1 MTDVQDMARKYIK
14 PSNCNIIVVGNKDNV
29 ADKLKKF
36 DSDGKLDF
44 YDAFGKKLEEA
55 KIEMDPNLTA
65 TDVVNDYLDAIGG
78 KEKLS
83 GVKSMYTAMK
93 TNVMGQD
100 ASLETYQMAPDKFA
114 MKVNMMG
121 MTVQEQKYDGMKGLN
136 AQMGQKKVITEGPE
150 LEEMKAQAKMFEQ
163 QMYGDAGYKLEIKG
177 IENVEGANCYKV
189 IVTTPKGD
197 VTTEFYDI
205 KTNLLSRSVKTA
217 GEGEKMATIT
227 NDFKD
232 YKSVEGIM
240 VPHSISIS
248 GAMPVPMVLEAT
260 TIEINK
266 RVAADVFKV
275 E

>member
-1 MTDVQDMARKYIK
+1 MT
-14 PSNCNIIVVGNKDNV
+14 
-29 ADKLKKF
+29 
-36 DSDGKLDF
+36 
-44 YDAFGKKLEEA
+44 E
-55 KIEMDPNLTA
+55 
-65 TDVVNDYLDAIGG
+65 
-78 KEKLS
+78 
-83 GVKSMYTAMK
+83 
-93 TNVMGQD
+93 
-100 ASLETYQMAPDKFA
+100 
-114 MKVNMMG
+114 
-121 MTVQEQKYDGMKGLN
+121 QEQKYDGMKGLS

-150 LEEMKAQAKMFEQ
+150 LEEMKAQEKMFEQ

-205 KTNLLSRSVKTA
+205 KTNLLTRSVKTA
-217 GEGEKMATIT
+217 GEGDKMV
-227 NDFKD
+227 KD

-240 VPHSISIS
+240 VPHSITIS

-266 RVAADVFKV
+266 TVAADVFKV